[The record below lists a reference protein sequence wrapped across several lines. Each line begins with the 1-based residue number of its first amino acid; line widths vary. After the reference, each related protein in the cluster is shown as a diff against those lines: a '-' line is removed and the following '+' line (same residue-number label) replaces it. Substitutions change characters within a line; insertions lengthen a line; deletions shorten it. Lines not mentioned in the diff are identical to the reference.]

1 MLQEKLLIK
10 KPNSSYIT
18 NINMDLQD
26 INYLDF
32 ELMKDCIGRMDW
44 IINEKIPKKKIL
56 EEIKKKYNNQSGDIV
71 DHYIIVEKL
80 KKKPDITNNNV
91 IKSYWKKIF
100 IKKRKFLVKNI

>member
-91 IKSYWKKIF
+91 IR
-100 IKKRKFLVKNI
+100 KR